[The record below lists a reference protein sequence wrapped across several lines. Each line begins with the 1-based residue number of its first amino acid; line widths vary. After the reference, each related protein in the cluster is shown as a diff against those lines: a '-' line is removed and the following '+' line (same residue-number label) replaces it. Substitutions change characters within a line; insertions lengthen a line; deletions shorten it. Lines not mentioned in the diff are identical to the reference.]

1 MLMLSTKLERLES
14 LSNLVADPD
23 KLAKL
28 ESILEQVDVDE
39 LQDAI
44 KAYRGG
50 GAGGGE
56 TKIVEEAEIP
66 EEHQEEEVEAAPVFG
81 APAEQEEMKG
91 DDGDVRLS
99 ENNSQVTPRLS
110 QKSRLGSE
118 SQAEPATSAHP
129 SDFEDP

>member
-1 MLMLSTKLERLES
+1 
-14 LSNLVADPD
+14 
-23 KLAKL
+23 LAKL

-44 KAYRGG
+44 KAYRVD

-56 TKIVEEAEIP
+56 TKIVEVAEIP
-66 EEHQEEEVEAAPVFG
+66 EEHQEEEEVEAAPVFG

-110 QKSRLGSE
+110 QKSRLGTE